1 MVDALFSIEEARIRL
16 GRISRNSIY
25 ALLRS
30 GALPSVTIG
39 CRRFISGG
47 AIDALIRQSST
58 TVSPSTDQ
66 VRSHRP
72 LQACAIGIGS
82 GAVRPSSRRDS
93 GGA

>member
-47 AIDALIRQSST
+47 AIDTLIRQAST

-66 VRSHRP
+66 VRSHRS
-72 LQACAIGIGS
+72 LQACSLGIGS
-82 GAVRPSSRRDS
+82 GAARPRARRDS